1 MKKLIIL
8 SLVLLTIG
16 KTETKAQ
23 SYQERVKEYVRQY
36 YPLALKNQIKY
47 NIPASITLAQG
58 ILESNAGKGM
68 LADSA
73 NNHFGIK
80 CKDQW
85 LGMVFYKED
94 DDVDSLGNLM
104 SSCFRKYDSAEESFN
119 DHSEF
124 LKSNPRYAPLFELKG
139 YDYVAWATGLKQCG
153 YATAAS
159 YSKSLIDLIER
170 LDLFVFDKIDLTKTS
185 NPYAVYQSYVFA
197 ESIRKLPENAAS
209 DNIPDVVKLPDYY
222 HGLFPVDE
230 NKSITGNASASIKEK

>member
-16 KTETKAQ
+16 KTDTKAQ
-23 SYQERVKEYVRQY
+23 SYQERVQEYVKIY
-36 YPLALKNQIKY
+36 YPLAIRNQIKY
-47 NIPASITLAQG
+47 NIPASIILAQG

-80 CKDQW
+80 CKEQW

-94 DDVDSLGNLM
+94 DDIDSLGNIM
-104 SSCFRKYDSAEESFN
+104 RSCFRKYDSPEESFN
-119 DHSEF
+119 DHAEF
-124 LKSNPRYAPLFELKG
+124 LKSNPRYAPLFELKSNN
-139 YDYVAWATGLKQCG
+139 YVAWATGLKQCG
-153 YATAAS
+153 YATAAN

-170 LDLFVFDKIDLTKTS
+170 LDLFVFDKMDLTKTT

-197 ESIRKLPENAAS
+197 ENMKKQLENTI
-209 DNIPDVVKLPDYY
+209 NTPGVVKLPEYY
-222 HGLFPVDE
+222 QGLYPIVGKKNIAE
-230 NKSITGNASASIKEK
+230 NAGL